1 MWFKNLTFYR
11 FVEPFTIT
19 PETLAEQLA
28 KAAFRP
34 CGSHELKSTGW
45 VPPLGRKALELVH
58 SVSDCVLLCLQSEE
72 KLLPASVVS
81 EIVADKVA
89 QIEVQQSH
97 SLSRNQKGQL
107 REEVLQTLLPRAFSR
122 VQRQFAYI
130 DRRDGWL
137 VIDSASRKAIQ
148 ELTAALRRT
157 VGTLPIESSRLRDT
171 PTAVMTAWL
180 LGDGLP
186 PDFVLQDECELRDGQ
201 DESGVIRCR
210 GQDLTS
216 DEVRGHL
223 QAGKQVARLALE
235 WDQRIACVLQEDLS
249 IRRLRFLDAVGAALD
264 DVEAETEEQRRDAEF
279 ALMSGELRHFWARLL
294 DVFGGERR
302 DE

>member
-11 FVEPFTIT
+11 FVEPFTVT